1 MTELETPLAMQS
13 ESNVEKA
20 EACTKELEDVNM
32 DSIIN
37 LYSDF
42 LQKANKLGYIF
53 EFKCCQVTWKL
64 KLLKFIF
71 TDLQHVEKETWGG
84 KGNIS

>member
-53 EFKCCQVTWKL
+53 EFKCCQVT
-64 KLLKFIF
+64 
-71 TDLQHVEKETWGG
+71 
-84 KGNIS
+84 